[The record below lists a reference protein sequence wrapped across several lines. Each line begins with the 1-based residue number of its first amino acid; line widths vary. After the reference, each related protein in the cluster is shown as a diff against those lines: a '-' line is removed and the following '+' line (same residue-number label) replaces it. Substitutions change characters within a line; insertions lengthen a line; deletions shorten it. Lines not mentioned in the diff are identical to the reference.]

1 MQQNITKFVLKT
13 NLLLAVT
20 KINWNNENQAG
31 KISNKLVFMPIMP
44 K

>member
-20 KINWNNENQAG
+20 KINWNNEDQAG
-31 KISNKLVFMPIMP
+31 KISN
-44 K
+44 